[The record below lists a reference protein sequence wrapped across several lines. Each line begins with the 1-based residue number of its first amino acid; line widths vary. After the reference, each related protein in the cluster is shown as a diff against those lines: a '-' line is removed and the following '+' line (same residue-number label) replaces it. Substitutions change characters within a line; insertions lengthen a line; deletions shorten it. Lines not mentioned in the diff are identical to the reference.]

1 MGAGRLEMWAA
12 FPEHLKLLLVCIS
25 QTSKGSIPTY
35 DAARYSWKID
45 PTKAEQAEYVIA
57 VSGGIIVGVYKADEW
72 LPATKSHF
80 ADIPPGHA
88 NWHKQKK
95 RFGFV
100 GHRASRQVEQLYLD
114 KSVPHEWRFK
124 GNPIRY
130 VNF

>member
-1 MGAGRLEMWAA
+1 LRTE
-12 FPEHLKLLLVCIS
+12 E
-25 QTSKGSIPTY
+25 QIPTY

-130 VNF
+130 VSF